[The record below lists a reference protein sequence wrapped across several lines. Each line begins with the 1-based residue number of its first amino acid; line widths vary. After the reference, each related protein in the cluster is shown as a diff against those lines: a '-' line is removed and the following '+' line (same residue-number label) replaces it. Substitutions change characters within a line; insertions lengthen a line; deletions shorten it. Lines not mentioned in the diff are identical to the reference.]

1 MPSNPSGP
9 QQDLALA
16 ERMLRG
22 DEAAMTEFCERHL
35 PRLYRFALHRLPTPE
50 DADDV
55 VQIVL
60 SNAARR
66 IETYRG
72 QSSLHTWLISIC
84 RREVAKHLARAG
96 DQPLVSMFQGAA
108 AEEVANLP
116 GPVAD
121 QPDRLTAN
129 GELTALVH
137 EALDRL
143 PERQARALE
152 LKYVDGYSSK
162 EIARQLALSDEAV
175 QSLLAR
181 ARRAF
186 RESCDPRIVEAMES
200 ANGSAAGE

>member
-1 MPSNPSGP
+1 VPSNESGP

-22 DEAAMTEFCERHL
+22 DEAAVNEFCKRYL
-35 PRLYRFALHRLPTPE
+35 PRLYRFALYRVATPE

-72 QSSLHTWLISIC
+72 QSTLQAWLTGIC
-84 RREVAKHLARAG
+84 RREISKHLASLGR
-96 DQPLVSMFQGAA
+96 QPVVSMFQGSAA
-108 AEEVANLP
+108 DEVADLP
-116 GPVAD
+116 GPVTD
-121 QPDRLTAN
+121 RPDELTAN
-129 GELTALVH
+129 GELSRLVH

-143 PERQARALE
+143 PERQAAALE
-152 LKYVDGYSSK
+152 LMYVDGYSSK
-162 EIARQLALSDEAV
+162 EIARRLDVSDEAV

-181 ARRAF
+181 ARRGF
-186 RESCDPRIVEAMES
+186 REVCDDRIVEAMGS
-200 ANGSAAGE
+200 ANGAGAEE